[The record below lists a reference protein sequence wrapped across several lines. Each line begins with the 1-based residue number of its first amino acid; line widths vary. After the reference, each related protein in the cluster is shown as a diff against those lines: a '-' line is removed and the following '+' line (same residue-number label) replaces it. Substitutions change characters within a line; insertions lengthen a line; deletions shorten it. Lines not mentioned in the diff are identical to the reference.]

1 MATVASAFARAPR
14 GRRRGVFAI
23 AVFVSVF
30 LAAMPAAGLVHT
42 VGSVSLTASARS
54 WRSGVNATMGLSL
67 ESGLMIGAGQ
77 RPLQV
82 LGLQNTGTNLL
93 KALLFQDLGMSR
105 APSATE
111 LPPPTPAA
119 GHVYQYARRH
129 NQSTDS
135 IVGVWKHANLAV
147 VEARHPMRLQHFA
160 TFDFVGVAMVRD
172 PLSWL
177 RSMKKAP
184 YELKGCVSG
193 DDWLVRPCY
202 HITPDGD
209 GLNGE
214 TFSSLEDIW
223 NQWVTS
229 YERLEHFGF
238 SHHLVIRY
246 EDLVFSML
254 RSVQDVARLVGTHVP
269 AELRFVPEDAQKD
282 HGSATTLNGAKEKMR
297 TKSYLAEFTQEEL
310 RQACSRLDKDLMARH
325 GYGGCQGQG
334 GEGNSSS
341 AVVQEE
347 SHEATEQALARGREP
362 VIATLALL
370 PTSAHEP
377 KPEQQAAAPSVAPH
391 VLAVKVL
398 RSAPARARLWRAKVL
413 RRRRRRRL
421 ARGKQN
427 ITSESPPSK
436 LPGASADLAADWRPL
451 RKHGASGSA
460 SGGHPNQS
468 IELTAKRQ
476 STPAIL
482 ANRKGEALRSPP
494 SKLLGASADLAAARR
509 HLRKHGASRSASGGH
524 PNQRLLRRKRRMR
537 RLQQQR
543 AMYSFSAAGVSS
555 AASSERT

>member
-30 LAAMPAAGLVHT
+30 LAAMPAASLVHT
-42 VGSVSLTASARS
+42 VGLASIAASARS
-54 WRSGVNATMGLSL
+54 WRSGVKATTCLTL
-67 ESGLMIGAGQ
+67 EPGLMVGAGQ

-105 APSATE
+105 APSAKE

-223 NQWVTS
+223 NQWMTS
-229 YERLEHFGF
+229 YERLAHFGF

-254 RSVQDVARLVGTHVP
+254 RSVQDVARLVGTRVP

-310 RQACSRLDKDLMARH
+310 KQACSRLDKDLMARH

-341 AVVQEE
+341 AVVEGP
-347 SHEATEQALARGREP
+347 HGAIAQAPARSEEP
-362 VIATLALL
+362 VIAALSLL
-370 PTSAHEP
+370 PTSTHGP
-377 KPEQQAAAPSVAPH
+377 KLEQQAAAP
-391 VLAVKVL
+391 
-398 RSAPARARLWRAKVL
+398 RSAPVRARLWRARVL